1 MKKIIALGVIAIF
14 LLSIFPTALAQENGL
29 SEIEKKELEKEL
41 EKKELEKKE
50 LEKELDKAKLEKKE
64 LEKKEIEKKLEKK
77 ELEKK
82 ELKAKLEKKELEK
95 KELEEKLGKR
105 ELEKK
110 ELTKKELEKKELVKK
125 ELKEKKEK
133 YSQEIL
139 EISNLKQDIVSCK
152 EQGQDCEAKKL
163 ELREK
168 AKNVLSTITEILI
181 KHLEQV
187 KEKVT
192 DSDTLTE
199 AEKNEIIAK
208 IDAQIEELVMAQDQ
222 VNEATTKEELT
233 AALKNIKDL
242 KEKTKTN
249 TKEDVTKLQQ
259 GRVGLI
265 VERAEHLGQRLDMIL
280 ADLKEKGIS
289 TAEID
294 PLVKEFKAQIAL
306 AKTNNAEALK
316 LFEEAKEAS
325 NPERAR
331 LMSEA
336 NQNIKE
342 AQEALKEAHSILVD
356 ILKRIKEIS
365 EGRNLH
371 IDYEQGIIKERLTS
385 EATVE

>member
-50 LEKELDKAKLEKKE
+50 LEKELEKKELEKKELEKELDKAKLEKKE
-64 LEKKEIEKKLEKK
+64 LEKKEI
-77 ELEKK
+77 
-82 ELKAKLEKKELEK
+82 
-95 KELEEKLGKR
+95 EEKLGKR

-199 AEKNEIIAK
+199 AEKNEIISK

-222 VNEATTKEELT
+222 VK
-233 AALKNIKDL
+233 
-242 KEKTKTN
+242 
-249 TKEDVTKLQQ
+249 
-259 GRVGLI
+259 
-265 VERAEHLGQRLDMIL
+265 
-280 ADLKEKGIS
+280 
-289 TAEID
+289 
-294 PLVKEFKAQIAL
+294 
-306 AKTNNAEALK
+306 
-316 LFEEAKEAS
+316 
-325 NPERAR
+325 
-331 LMSEA
+331 
-336 NQNIKE
+336 
-342 AQEALKEAHSILVD
+342 
-356 ILKRIKEIS
+356 
-365 EGRNLH
+365 
-371 IDYEQGIIKERLTS
+371 
-385 EATVE
+385 